1 MPRGDKSSY
10 TNKQRRMA
18 EHIEEGYESRGIGE
32 KEAERR
38 AWATVNKE
46 TQRRQEE
53 RLRPR
58 QEKQLC
64 VFAQGRPTGW
74 PYRSQTP
81 CGRPIGIRAQGGKNA
96 QEADV
101 ALKASLRGRLY
112 PETGNQSS
120 DHAQCT
126 TIVVLCMPSRS
137 TRPNNAAALPGSR
150 RTQP

>member
-32 KEAERR
+32 KEAEQR

-46 TQRRQEE
+46 THGG
-53 RLRPR
+53 
-58 QEKQLC
+58 KKSGS
-64 VFAQGRPTGW
+64 GRGKKNSYASSRKGGRTRW

-101 ALKASLRGRLY
+101 ALKASLRG
-112 PETGNQSS
+112 
-120 DHAQCT
+120 
-126 TIVVLCMPSRS
+126 
-137 TRPNNAAALPGSR
+137 
-150 RTQP
+150 